1 MNLLDTARQAAADV
15 VKAAY
20 DKAVAAG
27 TLPQAELPPVAVEM
41 PKDAANGDWAS
52 TFAMQCA
59 KPLRMAP
66 RKIAEAI
73 VENLSLEGTCFEKI
87 DIAGPGFL
95 NFTLNAA
102 WYQDA
107 VRAVETCGADYG
119 KTRAEKPEKIMVEFV
134 SANPTGPMHMGNAR
148 GGVLGDCLAEVLALS
163 LIHI

>member
-1 MNLLDTARQAAADV
+1 MAA
-15 VKAAY
+15 
-20 DKAVAAG
+20 
-27 TLPQAELPPVAVEM
+27 QM
-41 PKDAANGDWAS
+41 PEKMCIRDRAS

-73 VENLSLEGTCFEKI
+73 VENLSLDGTCFEKI

-95 NFTLNAA
+95 NFTLNPA

-119 KTRAEKPEKIMVEFV
+119 KTKA
-134 SANPTGPMHMGNAR
+134 
-148 GGVLGDCLAEVLALS
+148 CLVYTS
-163 LIHI
+163 RCV